1 MNEMRPF
8 FLRGEISKEE
18 RFTMGKKN
26 LKVRR
31 FVTVAMLGSISFVI
45 MLLNFPLPGFP
56 TFLKIDFSDVP
67 ALIAVLTMGPVA
79 GILVELLKNVLEW
92 IYVGSPTG
100 VPVGQ
105 MANFATGVLFILP
118 VYYIYNKFT
127 SVKGLIVSLII
138 ATVTMSVGMAI
149 LNYVAFIPM
158 YAHFMNYQLEAYET
172 IVLGILPFNLI
183 KGVMLF
189 VVVLL
194 LFKTMNKW
202 IESQRAQF
210 LA

>member
-1 MNEMRPF
+1 
-8 FLRGEISKEE
+8 
-18 RFTMGKKN
+18 MGKKN

-56 TFLKIDFSDVP
+56 SFLKIDFSDVP

-79 GILVELLKNVLEW
+79 GVLVELLKNVLEW
-92 IYVGSPTG
+92 VYVGSPTG

-105 MANFATGVLFILP
+105 MANFATGILFILP
-118 VYYIYNKFT
+118 VYFIYNRFT
-127 SVKGLIVSLII
+127 SVKGLVASLII
-138 ATVTMSVGMAI
+138 ATVTMSVGMAL
-149 LNYVAFIPM
+149 LNLVAFLPM
-158 YAHFMNYQLEAYET
+158 YAYFMNYHLEAYET

-202 IESQRAQF
+202 INSQRAQF

>member
-1 MNEMRPF
+1 
-8 FLRGEISKEE
+8 
-18 RFTMGKKN
+18 MGKKN

-56 TFLKIDFSDVP
+56 SFLKIDFSDVP

-79 GILVELLKNVLEW
+79 GVLVELLKNVLEW
-92 IYVGSPTG
+92 VYVGSPTG

-105 MANFATGVLFILP
+105 MANFATGILFILP
-118 VYYIYNKFT
+118 VYFIYNRFT
-127 SVKGLIVSLII
+127 SVKGLVASLII
-138 ATVTMSVGMAI
+138 APVTMSVGMAL
-149 LNYVAFIPM
+149 LNLVAFLPM
-158 YAHFMNYQLEAYET
+158 YAYFMNYHLEAYET

-202 IESQRAQF
+202 INSQRAQF

>member
-1 MNEMRPF
+1 
-8 FLRGEISKEE
+8 
-18 RFTMGKKN
+18 MGKKN

-56 TFLKIDFSDVP
+56 SFLKIDFSDVP
-67 ALIAVLTMGPVA
+67 ALIAVLTMGPIA
-79 GILVELLKNVLEW
+79 GVLVELLKNVLEW
-92 IYVGSPTG
+92 VYVGSPTG

-105 MANFATGVLFILP
+105 MANFATGILFILP
-118 VYYIYNKFT
+118 VYFIYNKFT
-127 SVKGLIVSLII
+127 SVKGLVVSLII
-138 ATVTMSVGMAI
+138 ATITMSVGMAL
-149 LNYVAFIPM
+149 LNLVAFLPM
-158 YAHFMNYQLEAYET
+158 YAYFMNYQLEAYET

-194 LFKTMNKW
+194 LYKTMNKW
-202 IESQRAQF
+202 INSQRAQF